1 MLVRRHSEITHFIFN
16 TSIKRHNKQ
25 RRFNVLF
32 RSWIKPSFLFPVS
45 LLWDK
50 TFLCQG
56 MVASAQ
62 DIFGL
67 DEKQEEDSPS

>member
-1 MLVRRHSEITHFIFN
+1 MFYLYHRSNPLFSFQFPP
-16 TSIKRHNKQ
+16 KRQ
-25 RRFNVLF
+25 
-32 RSWIKPSFLFPVS
+32 
-45 LLWDK
+45 

-67 DEKQEEDSPS
+67 DERQRRRFPFIGMPGIFIHTIKSEYQVNALSSA